1 MVEDITDEMM
11 IALEA
16 QERRFDLENR
26 KALLNGLCLL
36 LEHPLDEQINIA
48 CGDNLV
54 ELLDILNDMSKVD
67 YKYIDSE
74 TLEDLRIIRSILSE
88 LQNKVLVAIRS
99 TVKDAIDKIE
109 EALKSNNIY
118 PPYSPIEPRNYYKY
132 YPGYE
137 YGKYPYYQYGKYE
150 HYEKAKR
157 LAENLAREY
166 NLESRNLNNPSIWDY
181 IAIDLATGKIGNR
194 KLEDLMKEKPG
205 ESEIILSAIKEIEEQ
220 IREKKNKQYDE
231 LSSKVMEL
239 EEEKKQREKELSDF
253 RWVIIDKWLKQ
264 ESERMKE

>member
-1 MVEDITDEMM
+1 MVEDITDEML

-118 PPYSPIEPRNYYKY
+118 PPYGQVDRQYYFKY
-132 YPGYE
+132 FPDYE

-166 NLESRNLNNPSIWDY
+166 DLQSRNLNNPSIWDY
-181 IAIDLATGKIGNR
+181 ITIDLATGKIGNR
-194 KLEDLMKEKPG
+194 KLEDLMKERPS
-205 ESEIILSAIKEIEEQ
+205 EREIILEACKQIEEE
-220 IREKKNKQYDE
+220 IKEKKNQQYE
-231 LSSKVMEL
+231 SLTNKIMEL
-239 EEEKKQREKELSDF
+239 EEEKKQKEQQISDF
-253 RWVIIDKWLKQ
+253 RKAVLNRWIDIEK
-264 ESERMKE
+264 ERMTQ